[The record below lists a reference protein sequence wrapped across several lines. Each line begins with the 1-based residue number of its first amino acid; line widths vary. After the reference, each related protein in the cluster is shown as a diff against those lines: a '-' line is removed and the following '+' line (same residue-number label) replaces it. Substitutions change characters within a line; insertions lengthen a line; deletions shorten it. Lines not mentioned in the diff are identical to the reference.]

1 MEWKKNFTEEQ
12 LQIRRERATA
22 WNQTHKELVR
32 ERHKL
37 WYMANKARITEL
49 NRSPIGREQGR
60 ARAIAFRKRNPW
72 YNIWQGVKQRCANP
86 KHPSYRY
93 YGGRGIRNFLS
104 KADIE
109 FLWVRDSAR
118 LLTSPSIDRLDN
130 DGNYTMENCRF
141 IERSQNAIKRGYD
154 NWRKALKSGETVT
167 KEEFLKEILKSE
179 TMPK

>member
-1 MEWKKNFTEEQ
+1 MSPER
-12 LQIRRERATA
+12 LQIRRDRARKWNREHKDLQGHRSRLWSIKNKDRLKVYRDSDAWRQSNRERATA
-22 WNQTHKELVR
+22 FK
-32 ERHKL
+32 K
-37 WYMANKARITEL
+37 K
-49 NRSPIGREQGR
+49 
-60 ARAIAFRKRNPW
+60 NPW